1 MTGCSSIRTHSGT
14 YDSTISTEERII
26 MTLDE
31 PKSTELREVVAAQS
45 DLIAGQKELI
55 NQLQKKSVKAYLVG
69 GAVGAVVGIIIG
81 CVLYA
86 SMVSPSAGPTL
97 GVAGSGGGS
106 GWAMHVFSVFVL
118 TVVGLVIWVNT
129 LANKKNSNPRGNSA
143 S

>member
-1 MTGCSSIRTHSGT
+1 MTF
-14 YDSTISTEERII
+14 
-26 MTLDE
+26 DE

-55 NQLQKKSVKAYLVG
+55 NQLQKKSVNDYLVG

-86 SMVSPSAGPTL
+86 SLASPSAGGTV
-97 GVAGSGGGS
+97 GMAGSEGGS

-118 TVVGLVIWVNT
+118 TVVGLVIW
-129 LANKKNSNPRGNSA
+129 ANRIAGKKSRTIENA
-143 S
+143 